1 MHVEKEDAE
10 SFKIDLSR
18 LEHDLDAFRMAGL
31 TGAHLHVL
39 RILLLALLVARDG
52 RLDAFKAAKAILDAP
67 EAATCKISDLSL
79 HLHFK
84 LILIEQ

>member
-1 MHVEKEDAE
+1 MHVKKEDAE

-18 LEHDLDAFRMAGL
+18 LEHNLDAFRMAGL

-52 RLDAFKAAKAILDAP
+52 
-67 EAATCKISDLSL
+67 
-79 HLHFK
+79 
-84 LILIEQ
+84 